1 MRKRK
6 RTSPEQDYLH
16 FLAYE
21 STERLYKFYIEYY
34 NNVWGGARRVAL
46 KSRTLAVVMA
56 DRILNDEVL

>member
-16 FLAYE
+16 FQAYE

-34 NNVWGGARRVAL
+34 NNVWSAARRVAL
-46 KSRTLAVVMA
+46 KSRTLALVRT